1 LVLIYYFN
9 KKMKNKLNLILY
21 LTFKYFN
28 KNPAT
33 GNFFFKS
40 ISIALI
46 IGSIIIALNISCQ
59 LNELIKTIF
68 KHVHN

>member
-1 LVLIYYFN
+1 
-9 KKMKNKLNLILY
+9 MKNKLNLIIY

-40 ISIALI
+40 ISIAFI
-46 IGSIIIALNISCQ
+46 IGSIIIALNSSCA
-59 LNELIKTIF
+59 LNDLIKTII
-68 KHVHN
+68 KHVVK

>member
-1 LVLIYYFN
+1 
-9 KKMKNKLNLILY
+9 MKNKLNLIIY

-40 ISIALI
+40 ISIAFI
-46 IGSIIIALNISCQ
+46 IGSVIISLNSSCALND
-59 LNELIKTIF
+59 LIKNII
-68 KHVHN
+68 KYVLK

>member
-1 LVLIYYFN
+1 
-9 KKMKNKLNLILY
+9 MKNKLNLIIY

-40 ISIALI
+40 ISIVFI
-46 IGSIIIALNISCQ
+46 IGSVIIALNSSCA
-59 LNELIKTIF
+59 LNDLIKNII
-68 KHVHN
+68 KYVLK